1 MAPARNA
8 HPNALDFGQNP
19 DENKIGTPQDL
30 PGLAEARF
38 LGCPL
43 AGFLAF
49 RIARKADFG
58 MIHESLLL
66 PVDDRDRFPAMAEN
80 RLRASKKDVADE
92 NDKGGSSLNF
102 KVTPEFKKE
111 FKGYAVSQGI
121 TMVDLLK
128 EGFALSKKRR
138 GR

>member
-1 MAPARNA
+1 
-8 HPNALDFGQNP
+8 
-19 DENKIGTPQDL
+19 
-30 PGLAEARF
+30 
-38 LGCPL
+38 
-43 AGFLAF
+43 
-49 RIARKADFG
+49 

-80 RLRASKKDVADE
+80 RLRASKKDIADE
-92 NDKGGSSLNF
+92 SDKGGSSLKF